1 MDNLSLSDETQNS
14 STRIVNDIPEA
25 LRDKEETPPST
36 SSSWQRGLIIGGG
49 LAVSAIALLVI
60 TLTILAGVDRQTQE
74 VTMESVPSSPSPSPS
89 PSPANEVENLLG
101 HLPYAEAPEDDLKA
115 VTSDGR
121 IRLRSSA
128 ANKFQEMRKAAQ
140 AQGVNLVPLSG
151 FRTVS
156 QQESLF
162 FDIAEQRNQLPTTRA
177 EVSAPPGYSEHHTG
191 YTIDIGDGKVPAV
204 NLSPRFDQTAAF
216 KWLEQ
221 NAVRYGFELSFPKD
235 NPQGISYE
243 PWHWRF
249 IGDRDSL
256 ETFYKARNLQ
266 NTQE

>member
-25 LRDKEETPPST
+25 LRDKGEMSPST
-36 SSSWQRGLIIGGG
+36 SSSWQRGLIVGGG

-60 TLTILAGVDRQTQE
+60 TLTVLAGADPQTE
-74 VTMESVPSSPSPSPS
+74 ETIVVESIPTSASPS

-101 HLPYAEAPEDDLKA
+101 HLPYSEAPEEDLKA

-121 IRLRSSA
+121 IRLRSA
-128 ANKFQEMRKAAQ
+128 AAAKFKEMQKVAQ
-140 AQGVNLVPLSG
+140 AQGIILVPLSG

-162 FDIAEQRNQLPTTRA
+162 FDIAEQRQQLPTTRA

-216 KWLEQ
+216 KWLEK

-235 NPQGISYE
+235 NPQGINYE

-256 ETFYKARNLQ
+256 ETFYKARNLED
-266 NTQE
+266 TQE